1 MAGYIKETMTQL
13 KYNQIDE
20 FLASTA
26 SEDNVPGLFFLWGHE
41 YLVGE
46 KSKRIVDRLLKGRD
60 RNLALEE
67 IDGETANAA
76 SVIDTVSTLN
86 PFLDIR
92 VVWAKNLPLFSRKP
106 GAGYAKEDVKRLAR
120 FIEKGIPD
128 NTRLVVSSDGCD
140 KLSSF
145 FRIIAEKG
153 AVVDCTVPQ
162 GARKS
167 DLNEQMKL
175 LRHTAEAVLTA
186 EGKKLDKTAFQKLMD
201 LTGFDPDTFADNLK
215 KLASYTGD
223 RTGITVKDVD
233 AVVRRTKKD
242 PIFEFTN
249 AVCDKNLESSLF
261 YLNSLESAGFHP
273 LQILKALTNQI
284 RKLFAAGCFIE
295 HPHTGNASGWTKG
308 QDFNTFKQKTVPNIQ
323 AYEARISEKTR
334 EWGKTTDLLILSN
347 PNNPYPVYQTL
358 KKADNFSMQELKTA
372 LSVLCDIDHDM
383 KTSAADPG
391 LLIKNFIVTIC
402 SNGG

>member
-1 MAGYIKETMTQL
+1 MTQL
-13 KYNQIDE
+13 KYNKIDE
-20 FLASTA
+20 YLASNA
-26 SEDNVPGLFFLWGHE
+26 SEDNVPDLFFLWGHQ

-46 KSKRIVDRLLKGRD
+46 KSKRIVDKLLKGRD

-67 IDGETANAA
+67 IDGEAANAA
-76 SVIDTVSTLN
+76 AVIDTVSTMN

-106 GAGYAKEDVKRLAR
+106 GWGYAKEEVKRLAR
-120 FIEKGIPD
+120 FIEKGIPG
-128 NTRLVVSSDGCD
+128 NTRLIVTSESCD
-140 KLSSF
+140 KRSVF
-145 FRIIAEKG
+145 FKTAAEKG
-153 AVVDCTVPQ
+153 VVVDCTVPQ

-167 DLNEQMKL
+167 DLNEQTMF

-186 EGKKLDKTAFQKLMD
+186 EGKKLDKAAFQKLVD

-223 RTGITVKDVD
+223 RAGIKVKDVD
-233 AVVRRTKKD
+233 AVASRTKKD

-249 AVCDKNLESSLF
+249 AVCDKDLESSLF

-295 HPHTGNASGWTKG
+295 HQHTGNTSGWTKG
-308 QDFNTFKQKTVPNIQ
+308 QDFNTFKQKTVPAIQ
-323 AYEARISEKTR
+323 AYETRISEKTR

-358 KKADNFSMQELKTA
+358 KKADNFSVQELKTA
-372 LSVLCDIDHDM
+372 LSVLGDIDHDM
-383 KTSAADPG
+383 KSSAVDPG

-402 SNGG
+402 SKGG